1 MNNKLPESLEN
12 YTGYLITDIGRL
24 YRTEMDK
31 RMARFELTRSQWWLI
46 SFLSHFEGAT
56 QQELAD
62 VMDVGRAGIAKLI
75 DRLEKKGLV
84 CRAADA
90 RDGRSKRVYL
100 SERIKPLAIEV
111 EKEIA
116 DTGQSSMRRLGKDD
130 IATLN
135 RLLNTI
141 RATVL
146 EDQQALDAA
155 DRPPPDG

>member
-24 YRTEMDK
+24 YRTEID
-31 RMARFELTRSQWWLI
+31 RRVARFELTRSQWWLI
-46 SFLSHFEGAT
+46 SFLSHFDGAT

-62 VMDVGRAGIAKLI
+62 VMDIGRAGIAKLI
-75 DRLEKKGLV
+75 DRVEKKGLV
-84 CRAADA
+84 RRTADA

-100 SERIKPLAIEV
+100 TPKVRPLALEV

-116 DTGQSSMRRLGKDD
+116 DTGRNSMRRLSEDD
-130 IATLN
+130 VSTLN

-141 RATVL
+141 RTTVL
-146 EDQQALDAA
+146 EDQQT
-155 DRPPPDG
+155 PG